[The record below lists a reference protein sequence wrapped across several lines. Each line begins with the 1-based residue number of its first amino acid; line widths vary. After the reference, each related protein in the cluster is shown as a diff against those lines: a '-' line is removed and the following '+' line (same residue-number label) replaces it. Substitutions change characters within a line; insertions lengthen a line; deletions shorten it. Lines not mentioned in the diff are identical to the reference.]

1 VLSNMATRVTQAGD
15 DPYRDI
21 PGYTQLDGQYKGLT
35 ARDYASL
42 PVSYLENV
50 ADVAGAFPALITAA
64 PAGLVGGLFGGK
76 KGAKTGWELG
86 GGKDLETVYQ
96 DYIRPIDWNTQEGF
110 TYGAPD
116 SAEAAASKAGYLET
130 LLGGTPTFNREQY
143 LSEQD
148 PRLMGQLAAYDR
160 MMAALRPEVEQAKS
174 AVSGAYGAAAGAGR
188 TAAGN
193 IGTRGERTAA
203 TFEDLYGRAA
213 TEAGDMAQAGGTMV
227 SGLTGPGQAFQ
238 DIYGGAYGL
247 GGTEAYGTRGEA
259 GLAAE
264 GMRAQAQQAAGA
276 GSRASSNIQNYW
288 DRMTARERFAFD
300 SALSD
305 AQFQRGETLKLKED
319 QLSLSTGSLVGMY
332 RDNKDMRD
340 GLKKQFGSVTD
351 QNYNTE
357 IPRLLNQ
364 LSATYGPEAVLRT
377 LQQSGLAFGATGG

>member
-1 VLSNMATRVTQAGD
+1 MATRVTQAGD

-21 PGYTQLDGQYKGLT
+21 PGYIPVDGQYKGLT
-35 ARDYASL
+35 PRDYADL
-42 PVSYLENV
+42 AGSYLQNV
-50 ADVAGAFPALITAA
+50 GSVAGALPATISAPITGLI
-64 PAGLVGGLFGGK
+64 GGIFGGK
-76 KGAKTGWELG
+76 QGAKAGWDLG
-86 GGKDLETVYQ
+86 GGQSIENVYQ
-96 DYIRPIDWNTQEGF
+96 DYIRPVSWNTEQGF
-110 TYGAPD
+110 TYSAPD
-116 SAEAAASKAGYLET
+116 SAEAEQAVPKTGYLET

-143 LSEQD
+143 LAQAD
-148 PRLMGQLAAYDR
+148 PRLSAQLAAYDR
-160 MMAALRPEVEQAKS
+160 MMAALRPEVEQAKA
-174 AVSGAYGAAAGAGR
+174 AVAGAYGQAAGAGR

-213 TEAGDMAQAGGTMV
+213 TEAGDMAQAGGTAV

-247 GGTEAYGTRGEA
+247 GGTEAYGTRGTA
-259 GLAAE
+259 DIAAE

-276 GSRASSNIQNYW
+276 GSRASANIQNYW

-300 SALSD
+300 SALAD
-305 AQFQRGETLKLKED
+305 AQFQRGEALKLKED

-332 RDNKDMRD
+332 RDNKDMRND
-340 GLKKQFGSVTD
+340 LKKQFGSVTD

-377 LQQSGLAFGATGG
+377 LQQSGLAFGVTGG